1 MAGTGSAVIDFG
13 SGSNEA
19 QVTVSEP
26 EITSDSKAE
35 AWVMGD
41 DFTVDHTA
49 SDHRYFPALACI
61 TCGTP
66 TDSVGFTIYARSLH
80 KLTGTW
86 AVRYVWA
93 N

>member
-1 MAGTGSAVIDFG
+1 MSGTGSAIINFG
-13 SGSNEA
+13 TGSNEA
-19 QVTVSEP
+19 QVTVLEP

-49 SDHRYFPALACI
+49 HDHRYFPTLASI